1 MLHDNLI
8 MKTLNSP
15 SPSPWPHRFALLT
28 TLATL
33 PLLFI
38 GGLVTSTNSGLAVP
52 DWPTT
57 FGENMFLYPWSK
69 MVGGIFY
76 EHSHRLFGSLVGF
89 LAIFLAISLWVT
101 ETRQWLRW
109 LGVVALGAVIVQ
121 GILGGLRVTLL
132 EQTLAIVHAC
142 FAQAFFALAAS
153 LVLFTSAEWRTPIV
167 PQAAPDAGRVQ
178 RLGVLTT
185 GLIYVQ
191 LIFGAILRH
200 RGAADML
207 HIAGAVIVTVH
218 VILLA
223 ARVTRNYDNLPV
235 LVKTARC
242 LLSLLV
248 VQLLLGIGAYLGKFT
263 QSGTALNPY
272 IVPLATTHVVVGALM
287 LVTCLILTL
296 RSYRLLTPQP
306 LTLQSH
312 TLSKQA
318 SL

>member
-1 MLHDNLI
+1 ME
-8 MKTLNSP
+8 TFSLNPSP
-15 SPSPWPHRFALLT
+15 PSPWPHRFALLT
-28 TLATL
+28 AIATL

-89 LAIFLAISLWVT
+89 STIFLTISLWMR
-101 ETRQWLRW
+101 ESRQWLRW

-142 FAQAFFALAAS
+142 LAQAFFALAAS

-167 PQAAPDAGRVQ
+167 QQTAPDAGRVR
-178 RLGVLTT
+178 RLGVITT
-185 GLIYVQ
+185 ALIYVQ

-200 RGAADML
+200 RGTADML
-207 HIAGAVIVTVH
+207 HISGAIIVAVH
-218 VILLA
+218 VLLLA
-223 ARVTRNYDNLPV
+223 TRIARNYNNVPV
-235 LVKTARC
+235 LVKTAYFLRN
-242 LLSLLV
+242 LLI

-263 QSGTALNPY
+263 QSGVILNPY
-272 IVPLATTHVVVGALM
+272 IVPLATIHVIVGALM

-296 RSYRLLTPQP
+296 RSYRLLTPYP
-306 LTLQSH
+306 LTLQSQ

>member
-1 MLHDNLI
+1 ME
-8 MKTLNSP
+8 TFSSNSP
-15 SPSPWPHRFALLT
+15 LSSPWPHRFALLT
-28 TLATL
+28 SIATL

-89 LAIFLAISLWVT
+89 LTILLAVSLWLK
-101 ETRQWLRW
+101 ESRPWLRW

-121 GILGGLRVTLL
+121 GVLGGLRVTLL
-132 EQTLAIVHAC
+132 AQTLAIIHAC
-142 FAQAFFALAAS
+142 VAQAFFALVAS

-167 PQAAPDAGRVQ
+167 PQVTTDAGRVQ
-178 RLGVLTT
+178 RLSVITT
-185 GLIYVQ
+185 ALIYVQ
-191 LIFGAILRH
+191 LILGAILRH
-200 RGAADML
+200 RGEADVL
-207 HIAGAVIVTVH
+207 HIVGALVVTVH
-218 VILLA
+218 VVLLTS
-223 ARVTRNYDNLPV
+223 RIVWNYSNVPV
-235 LVKTARC
+235 LVKTARVLVV
-242 LLSLLV
+242 LLG

-263 QSGTALNPY
+263 QSGSSLNPY
-272 IVPLATTHVVVGALM
+272 VVPLATTHVIVGALM

-296 RSYRLLTPQP
+296 RSYRLLTPSP
-306 LTLQSH
+306 LTLQSQ
-312 TLSKQA
+312 TLSQQA

>member
-1 MLHDNLI
+1 
-8 MKTLNSP
+8 MKTFSLNP
-15 SPSPWPHRFALLT
+15 LSPSPWPHRFALLT
-28 TLATL
+28 TLATV

-38 GGLVTSTNSGLAVP
+38 GGLVTSTDSGMAVP

-89 LAIFLAISLWVT
+89 LTIFLTISLWVK
-101 ETRQWLRW
+101 EPRQWLRW

-121 GILGGLRVTLL
+121 GILGGLRVTLAQ
-132 EQTLAIVHAC
+132 QTLAIVHAC

-153 LVLFTSAEWRTPIV
+153 LVLFTSPEWRVPIV
-167 PQAAPDAGRVQ
+167 QQTAPDAGRVQ
-178 RLGVLTT
+178 RLGSITA
-185 GLIYVQ
+185 GLIYIQ
-191 LIFGAILRH
+191 LILGALLRH
-200 RGAADML
+200 RGTGDMF
-207 HIAGAVIVTVH
+207 HIAGAIIVAVH

-223 ARVTRNYDNLPV
+223 APVIRNYSNLPV
-235 LVKTARC
+235 LVKTAR
-242 LLSLLV
+242 LLRSLLF

-272 IVPLATTHVVVGALM
+272 IVLLATTHVVVGALM

-296 RSYRLLTPQP
+296 WSYRLLTPHP
-306 LTLQSH
+306 VTLQSH
-312 TLSKQA
+312 TLSTQA
-318 SL
+318 PL